1 VRRGPPAA
9 PETQHQSRQG
19 GQAHGEQGTAQHLQ
33 FGSPAPTTRIASHAR
48 TLSARAGQS
57 PLGQSPLGGCCALD
71 RYHVLAM
78 PAVTSLADLSGEA
91 QGVLPNQ
98 LLTEAVEAGW
108 ISSSGPAIPAGNIQP
123 GSIDLRLGEYA
134 YAVQFSFLPG
144 NQPVAQKLAGFT
156 VERLDLSEGAVLDI
170 KRPYLVP
177 LVESLALPPFVHGRA
192 NPRSSTGRLDV
203 FTRVITD
210 RSHRFDDIAP
220 GYAGQLWVEIV
231 PLSFAIRV
239 RSGLA
244 LNQLRLMVGRSRVP
258 DDELWAVHQRSPL
271 LYVNGRPAA
280 RDEFTT
286 SNGLFLSL
294 DLKGAQGGWVGYRAK
309 KHAPLLD
316 MTKVGEYRSKDYWE
330 TVRIEKG
337 GRVVLDEERF
347 FLLLSEEAVRVPPTL
362 ACEMTAYDPTSGELR
377 THYAGFFDPGF
388 GYDPAGVLKG
398 SRAALE
404 MRAHDV
410 PFVIEHGQ
418 HVCRLT
424 YERMMC
430 EPTKLYG
437 QDAGSNY
444 QGQVDTLSKHFRREK
459 PIEDGAG
466 GQADSQLD
474 LFAGAAAGD
483 RPAPP

>member
-1 VRRGPPAA
+1 
-9 PETQHQSRQG
+9 
-19 GQAHGEQGTAQHLQ
+19 
-33 FGSPAPTTRIASHAR
+33 
-48 TLSARAGQS
+48 
-57 PLGQSPLGGCCALD
+57 
-71 RYHVLAM
+71 M
-78 PAVTSLADLSGEA
+78 PAVTSLANLSA
-91 QGVLPNQ
+91 ANLSASVQGVFPSQFLA
-98 LLTEAVEAGW
+98 EAVEAGW
-108 ISSSGPAIPAGNIQP
+108 INSSGPPIPPGNIQP
-123 GSIDLRLGEYA
+123 GSIDLRLGDYA

-144 NQPVAQKLAGFT
+144 HQSVAQKLAGFT

-177 LVESLALPPFVHGRA
+177 LVESLALPPFVQGRA

-203 FTRVITD
+203 FTRVISD

-220 GYAGQLWVEIV
+220 GYSGQLWAEIV

-244 LNQLRLMVGRSRVP
+244 LNQLRLMVGNSRLT
-258 DDELWAVHQRSPL
+258 DHELWAIHQSDPL
-271 LYVNGRPAA
+271 LYVHGRPAA
-280 RDEFTT
+280 RDEFAT

-316 MTKVGEYRSKDYWE
+316 MTRVGEYRSKDYWE
-330 TVRIEKG
+330 TVRIERG

-347 FLLLSEEAVRVPPTL
+347 FLLLSEEAVRVPPGL

-388 GYDPAGVLKG
+388 GYDPRGELRG

-424 YERMMC
+424 FERMLC

-437 QDAGSNY
+437 QDVGSNY

-459 PIEDGAG
+459 PSEDGG
-466 GQADSQLD
+466 DGRGDRQLD
-474 LFAGAAAGD
+474 LFAAELALD
-483 RPAPP
+483 RPAGT

>member
-1 VRRGPPAA
+1 M
-9 PETQHQSRQG
+9 S
-19 GQAHGEQGTAQHLQ
+19 
-33 FGSPAPTTRIASHAR
+33 
-48 TLSARAGQS
+48 
-57 PLGQSPLGGCCALD
+57 
-71 RYHVLAM
+71 
-78 PAVTSLADLSGEA
+78 AVTNLADLSGEA
-91 QGVLPNQ
+91 EGVLPNQ
-98 LLTEAVEAGW
+98 LLTDAIAAGW
-108 ISSSGPAIPAGNIQP
+108 IGSSGPPVPPGNIQP

-177 LVESLALPPFVHGRA
+177 LIESLALPPFVHGRA

-239 RSGLA
+239 RTGLA
-244 LNQLRLMVGRSRVP
+244 LNQLRLMIGRSRVP
-258 DDELWAVHQRSPL
+258 DDELWAVHQGNPL

-316 MTKVGEYRSKDYWE
+316 MTRVGEYRSKDYWE
-330 TVRIEKG
+330 TIRIEKG

-347 FLLLSEEAVRVPPTL
+347 FLLLSEEAVRVPPSL

-424 YERMMC
+424 YERMIS

-459 PIEDGAG
+459 PPEDS
-466 GQADSQLD
+466 ADGRADNQLD
-474 LFAGAAAGD
+474 LFAAVGGGDGPAA
-483 RPAPP
+483 P